1 MMFRMLKRSWASG
14 ESRLLAFALIL
25 AVLVLATISIF
36 TARLENTLLRQSNA
50 MLGADFIVESPASN
64 VFDYAQDAT
73 LANVPHAQAVLFSS
87 MAYAEEHMQLVSIK
101 AVNNHYPLRGEFE
114 VSQIAFALDKHLIES
129 VVDIPASGEVWVDS
143 RILPLLNI
151 ELGDSLGIG
160 EADFKVTKILI
171 REPDSTSFFSL
182 MGGPRVLMNLQDLAA
197 TQVVQPGSRVTY
209 QALFASDD
217 ETRLQVFRQQ
227 IDAKKTLHERVK
239 DLQTAENRVSRS
251 LDTGRQFLIIAAVMT
266 VLLAG
271 VAIAIA
277 ARRFAE
283 NNVHTVALFKS
294 LGASTSH
301 IRHLYLAQFLLLGFI
316 ASLIGLLLGDALQRL
331 IAWGIREY
339 FSIALVA
346 PNVWPYVYSLLGGIL
361 CLLAFAMPA
370 LWHLPRISPLR
381 ILRNDVPINRAR
393 ILSQILVA
401 AASVVVL
408 IGLFS
413 QDLRLAVIMTVG
425 VSVVVFFTLLLS
437 WGGLSLVRKGAMH
450 LGGIW
455 RIAFANLHRRQ
466 GQSAIMILVFAIA
479 LMLLLTLTLL
489 RTSLIEEWK
498 MQVPENAPNHF
509 LVNIPENEVASVQD
523 KLDSQQLI
531 RETIYPMVRGRLIEI
546 NHEAPSEEQRRAS
559 NSLHREL
566 NLTWSEILADDNKIV
581 EGYWFGDANLV
592 RQTSFPGV
600 SVEQEDAS
608 RIGIKLGDVLTFSIG
623 GIETKT
629 EVLSIRSLDWR
640 SMRPNF
646 FYILE
651 PGSLEL
657 ASPTFI
663 TSFYLPP
670 EQKSFIN
677 DLLKVHPTLMVVE
690 LDRVINQIQTIIT
703 QVSYGVL
710 LVFILT
716 LCGGILVLFAA
727 VLSSLDSRKRE
738 IGLLRAM
745 GASKS
750 VVTKS
755 LGVEF
760 AVLGAI
766 AGALAI
772 IGCEALVFL
781 VQRYILE
788 NPVQPHYLFWV
799 AAPCLGAILIAS
811 LGYFSLKPLVSTA
824 PAQVLRDAQ

>member
-1 MMFRMLKRSWASG
+1 VK
-14 ESRLLAFALIL
+14 
-25 AVLVLATISIF
+25 
-36 TARLENTLLRQSNA
+36 
-50 MLGADFIVESPASN
+50 
-64 VFDYAQDAT
+64 Y
-73 LANVPHAQAVLFSS
+73 
-87 MAYAEEHMQLVSIK
+87 
-101 AVNNHYPLRGEFE
+101 
-114 VSQIAFALDKHLIES
+114 
-129 VVDIPASGEVWVDS
+129 
-143 RILPLLNI
+143 LP
-151 ELGDSLGIG
+151 
-160 EADFKVTKILI
+160 
-171 REPDSTSFFSL
+171 
-182 MGGPRVLMNLQDLAA
+182 
-197 TQVVQPGSRVTY
+197 
-209 QALFASDD
+209 
-217 ETRLQVFRQQ
+217 
-227 IDAKKTLHERVK
+227 
-239 DLQTAENRVSRS
+239 
-251 LDTGRQFLIIAAVMT
+251 
-266 VLLAG
+266 
-271 VAIAIA
+271 
-277 ARRFAE
+277 
-283 NNVHTVALFKS
+283 
-294 LGASTSH
+294 
-301 IRHLYLAQFLLLGFI
+301 
-316 ASLIGLLLGDALQRL
+316 
-331 IAWGIREY
+331 
-339 FSIALVA
+339 
-346 PNVWPYVYSLLGGIL
+346 
-361 CLLAFAMPA
+361 
-370 LWHLPRISPLR
+370 
-381 ILRNDVPINRAR
+381 
-393 ILSQILVA
+393 
-401 AASVVVL
+401 
-408 IGLFS
+408 
-413 QDLRLAVIMTVG
+413 
-425 VSVVVFFTLLLS
+425 
-437 WGGLSLVRKGAMH
+437 
-450 LGGIW
+450 
-455 RIAFANLHRRQ
+455 
-466 GQSAIMILVFAIA
+466 
-479 LMLLLTLTLL
+479 
-489 RTSLIEEWK
+489 
-498 MQVPENAPNHF
+498 
-509 LVNIPENEVASVQD
+509 
-523 KLDSQQLI
+523 
-531 RETIYPMVRGRLIEI
+531 
-546 NHEAPSEEQRRAS
+546 
-559 NSLHREL
+559 
-566 NLTWSEILADDNKIV
+566 
-581 EGYWFGDANLV
+581 YWFGDANLV